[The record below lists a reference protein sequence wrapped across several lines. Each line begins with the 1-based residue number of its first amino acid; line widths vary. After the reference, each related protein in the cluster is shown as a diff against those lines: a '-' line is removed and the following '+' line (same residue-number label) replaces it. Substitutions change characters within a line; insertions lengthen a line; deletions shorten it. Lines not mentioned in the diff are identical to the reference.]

1 MKKLKLIIGVVLFI
15 GITTNSFAQEGTT
28 SGGGNTPPEKL
39 EKYYRPHRCPK
50 PINSPAVIYNAAS
63 TELTIKFPTAN
74 GGKVEIYCKGM
85 IVVNTKAQAGDSL
98 CYLLRN
104 YGRGDYT
111 IIVSSGS
118 TVVYSNYVIVK

>member
-63 TELTIKFPTAN
+63 TELTLDAKSAYPP
-74 GGKVEIYCKGM
+74 
-85 IVVNTKAQAGDSL
+85 S
-98 CYLLRN
+98 
-104 YGRGDYT
+104 
-111 IIVSSGS
+111 
-118 TVVYSNYVIVK
+118 